1 MVEIDYSEL
10 MGRKVECIP
19 ECGLCCLCQPE
30 VLSNE
35 ADFFRKSHPTALVR
49 NKYPEDHLALAL
61 KKGRG
66 SCVFL
71 NNRRCSVYQKRPTYC
86 RQFPYHFYVGER
98 IKIELDL
105 SCRGIWT
112 GNGADALTD
121 VKPIV
126 DAADR
131 RLMEAL
137 REASGVYREFYSNCK
152 EAGVMGNTLDIR
164 ASTTKHLNNFTDLR
178 FLGNVMEAAIEEPV
192 MSLDNVPKDREVDMM
207 ELESAARDAALGSMT
222 SQDPLSVPIYCDG
235 SWNWNIFMAS
245 GNKIEWKVIDDDG
258 DIHDKARAN
267 PNDIPMMKLETPGA
281 NILKDYISIL
291 NQRDSMF
298 GNVFYMMDELG
309 YEDDMSNTYYGAMS
323 VTILDILWRS
333 SMLTHFM
340 GTGMSA
346 AGMTEAVIFYDMDRL
361 DAPTIGAFV

>member
-10 MGRKVECIP
+10 TGRKVECIP

-35 ADFFRKSHPTALVR
+35 KDFFVKNHPTALVR
-49 NKYPEDHLALAL
+49 NKYPDDHLALAL

-71 NNRRCSVYQKRPTYC
+71 KDRRCTVYQKRPTYC

-112 GNGADALTD
+112 GRGVDAIAD

-131 RLMEAL
+131 RLMDAL

-152 EAGVMGNTLDIR
+152 EAGVMGDPAGIR
-164 ASTTKHLNNFTDLR
+164 ASVSKYIDRFTDLK
-178 FLGNVMEAAIEEPV
+178 FIGNVMESSFEDPV
-192 MSLDNVPKDREVDMM
+192 MSLDTVAKDNEVDMD
-207 ELESAARDAALGSMT
+207 ELEEAAKDAALGSMT

-258 DIHDKARAN
+258 DIHDKARAD
-267 PNDIPMMKLETPGA
+267 PSDIQFLPLEQSGA
-281 NILKDYISIL
+281 KILKDYVSIL
-291 NQRDSMF
+291 NQRDSML
-298 GNVFYMMDELG
+298 GNVYYMMDDWG
-309 YEDDMSNTYYGAMS
+309 YEDDMSNTYFGAVS
-323 VTILDILWRS
+323 VTVLDLLWRS

-346 AGMTEAVIFYDMDRL
+346 AGITEAVIFYDMDRL